1 MMIGPV
7 ARQRLTRARAARRRK
22 GRQRGAV
29 AIEAALLTPLLLL
42 LTFGIIEF
50 GMLFKDWLAVTSS
63 VRAGVRMASAEPRFS
78 TFAQDAADNVAKEG
92 AALDM
97 STVKELWVYKAQNTG
112 TYTGYPVGATNK
124 NFTSCSQ
131 CVKFHW
137 NASSKKFVPYSTT
150 WTATQ
155 QNACMGD
162 AAHDSVGVYM
172 QIDHAAVTGLIFD
185 NMDIQEHSV
194 MSLEPIPT
202 TKTCK

>member
-1 MMIGPV
+1 MIIGPL
-7 ARQRLTRARAARRRK
+7 AAQRLLRARAARRRK

-63 VRAGVRMASAEPRFS
+63 VRAGTRMASAEPRFS
-78 TFAQDAADNVAKEG
+78 SFAQDAADNVAKEA

-97 STVKELWVYKAQNTG
+97 TTVQELWVYKAQNTG

-137 NASSKKFVPYSTT
+137 NASSKSFVAYSTT

-155 QNACMGD
+155 QNACQGD
-162 AAHDSVGVYM
+162 PLKDSVGVYLE
-172 QIDHAAVTGLIFD
+172 IEHAAVTGLIFD
-185 NMDIQEHSV
+185 NMSIQEHSV

-202 TKTCK
+202 SQTCK